1 MEQTLN
7 TQWTARMVK
16 TDGQIVC
23 LRSGS
28 RAANSA
34 LVTAASR
41 CRILTANSGDL
52 SLTLAVMGRDLLP
65 QFSAPATRAHDL
77 TTRVASAQPLSV
89 R

>member
-7 TQWTARMVK
+7 TQWSARMVK

-28 RAANSA
+28 RAALDNTASPRCA
-34 LVTAASR
+34 LAE
-41 CRILTANSGDL
+41 NSGDL
-52 SLTLAVMGRDLLP
+52 ALTLGVMGNDSMTLFP
-65 QFSAPATRAHDL
+65 ATPATRARAL
-77 TTRVASAQPLSV
+77 SARLAPAQPFSA